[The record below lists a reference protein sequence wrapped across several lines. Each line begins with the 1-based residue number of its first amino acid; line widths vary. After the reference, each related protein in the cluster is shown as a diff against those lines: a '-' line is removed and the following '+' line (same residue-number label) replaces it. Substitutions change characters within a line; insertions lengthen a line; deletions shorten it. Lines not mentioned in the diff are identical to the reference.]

1 MVDMRAKLGHVVE
14 LYGPAQG
21 LADFY
26 AFVRKASLGWT
37 GDEPVRH
44 LRL

>member
-1 MVDMRAKLGHVVE
+1 MVDLRAKLGHMVE
-14 LYGPAQG
+14 IYEPSQG

-26 AFVRKASLGWT
+26 AFVRKASLDWN